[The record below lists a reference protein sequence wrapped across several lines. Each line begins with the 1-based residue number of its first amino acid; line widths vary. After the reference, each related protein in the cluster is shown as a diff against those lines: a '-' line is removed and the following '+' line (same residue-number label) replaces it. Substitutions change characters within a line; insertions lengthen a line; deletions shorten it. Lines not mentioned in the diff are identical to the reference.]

1 MQRIALW
8 LVIEW
13 MRRKYLQKYFYYINI
28 VDYIETIAYRKKLT
42 PDLESVAKNYI
53 ESVKKSRA
61 TENEKKNVDQ
71 CYLYNMYL
79 NED

>member
-1 MQRIALW
+1 
-8 LVIEW
+8 

-28 VDYIETIAYRKKLT
+28 VDYIKTIGYRKKLT

-61 TENEKKNVDQ
+61 TEKKKNVDQ
-71 CYLYNMYL
+71 CYLCNMYL

>member
-1 MQRIALW
+1 
-8 LVIEW
+8 

-28 VDYIETIAYRKKLT
+28 VDYIKTIAYRKKLT
-42 PDLESVAKNYI
+42 PDLESVAKNCI

-71 CYLYNMYL
+71 CYLHNMYL